1 MDGFNSSKL
10 EPRADSVP
18 ACGRVQSL
26 SSKQSASTLRLA
38 ALKAGTLLVFVLTAS
53 GCTSLNQWF
62 RNGFKVGPNHAPPA
76 APVAEAWIDYADP
89 RVKSS
94 PAQDCAWWTVF
105 NDPTLNRLI
114 DTAYHQNLD
123 LQTAG
128 ARILEARARRSIA
141 AGNLFP
147 QTQSAVAG
155 LAQAQIGQN
164 LGLPLPHTLSIWADG
179 FNASWEADFWGR
191 YRRSIEAA
199 DANVEASNESY
210 GEALVM
216 VLSEVAAN
224 YVQMRT
230 FEQRL
235 QYANENVAIQK
246 RSLELAEARF
256 GEGAGTEL
264 DVRQARSSLALTK
277 STIPLLEAGRRLS
290 SNRLCILMGMPVS
303 DLGSQFEPAPIPD
316 APLEVAVGIPADLLC
331 RRPDIRRAERQVAV
345 QSAQIG
351 VAESDLYPRL
361 GVSGFIGYAAND
373 LGDLISSKNFTS
385 WIIPSVQW
393 NILNYG
399 RITNNI
405 ASQEAKLQ
413 AVTLQYQQTV
423 LIAGREVE
431 DGLVQFMQAQQ
442 QVQCLEEGVTEARS
456 SVELV
461 VKQFEGGITDFNRV
475 YTTQSQLV
483 IQQDRLAEAR
493 GTIALSLIQVYRAM
507 GGGWESFASGGGM
520 PELYA
525 EPPHIDGIPQS
536 PATID

>member
-1 MDGFNSSKL
+1 MDGL
-10 EPRADSVP
+10 GSVGSWMLSGITPHGDESQLP
-18 ACGRVQSL
+18 AAAGTPIPWRRPVL
-26 SSKQSASTLRLA
+26 KVGA
-38 ALKAGTLLVFVLTAS
+38 ALLLTMS
-53 GCTSLNQWF
+53 STGCTSLSQWLH
-62 RNGFKVGPNHAPPA
+62 NGFKVGPNHAPPT
-76 APVAEAWIDYADP
+76 VAVPETWIDHADP
-89 RVKSS
+89 RVKSL

-105 NDPTLNRLI
+105 NDPTLNRLV
-114 DTAYHQNLD
+114 DMAYHQNLD

-128 ARILEARARRSIA
+128 ARILEARAKRSIA

-199 DANVEASNESY
+199 EANVEASSESY

-235 QYANENVAIQK
+235 LYAHENVAIQK

-264 DVRQARSSLALTK
+264 DVSQARSTLAQTE
-277 STIPLLEAGRRLS
+277 SSIPSLEAGRRLC
-290 SNRLCILMGMPVS
+290 SNRLCILLGMPVT
-303 DLGSQFEPAPIPD
+303 DLASQFDPAPIPS

-331 RRPDIRRAERQVAV
+331 RRPDIRRAERQVAA

-351 VAESDLYPRL
+351 IAESDLYPRL

-373 LGDLISSKNFTS
+373 LGDLFSSKNFTS

-399 RITNNI
+399 RITNNV

-413 AVTLQYQQTV
+413 ALTLQYQQTV
-423 LIAGREVE
+423 LTAGREVE
-431 DGLVQFMQAQQ
+431 DGLVQFIQAQHQ
-442 QVQCLEEGVTEARS
+442 AQHLQEGVTEAQR

-483 IQQDRLAEAR
+483 AQQDQLASAR
-493 GTIALSLIQVYRAM
+493 GNIALSLIQVYRAM
-507 GGGWESFASGGGM
+507 GGGWESFADGHGM
-520 PELYA
+520 PELYS
-525 EPPHIDGIPQS
+525 PPPSTEEIPPS
-536 PATID
+536 ASVPE